1 MGTPNFRNR
10 TLYYGDNLPAL
21 RRMNSETVHLIATDP
36 PFKKQRGFF
45 SDAGGYDDRWTWRKD
60 ILGLD
65 RKGNAVAEN
74 HDDWVDQIQDDWPGA
89 WKVIDAA
96 RAGYGD
102 DMGAFLCWLGVRLM
116 EMRRILRED
125 GSIYVHLDET
135 AVHYVTMLMD
145 AIFGR
150 ENRLNGIVWR
160 RTYAHGG
167 ARRWASVHDTI
178 LFYRKSENHVWNPVY
193 VDYDKS
199 YLEQYYRFEDEKGR
213 YQLVS
218 LTGAGITK
226 AGDSGL
232 PWRGVNPSN
241 SGRHWAVPM
250 PALRGA
256 YPGVNLEGFS
266 TQEKLDLLDAAGL
279 VYWPKRGSVPRQK
292 RYADENPGTPI
303 ADVIDDIG
311 PLGAHARERTSNH
324 YPTQKPLALYERI
337 IRASSNP
344 GDVVLDPFCGCAT
357 TPVAAERL
365 GRQWVGMDIWEQAYG
380 KVTSRLREYGILV
393 DDSALDGEFNE
404 KGMLQFGEY
413 RLVLI
418 DNKDK
423 GDEFPARTDAD
434 EVAAPALN
442 LRRRRPTEPW
452 QQLSNALM
460 RRILV
465 VAQGRN
471 GLVGCAG
478 CGRALEADFFHLD
491 HISPKSQGGENYITN
506 RILICAPCNSRKS
519 DTKTLKGLQNDNRKD
534 GWMKDRRLAEEVQV
548 LARMRAEWIRDSWGS
563 QECRDFVANPG

>member
-116 EMRRILRED
+116 EMRRILRDD
-125 GSIYVHLDET
+125 GSIFMHIDHT
-135 AVHYVTMLMD
+135 AQAWAKALMD
-145 AIFGR
+145 AIFGAGNFR
-150 ENRLNGIVWR
+150 SEIVWR
-160 RTYAHGG
+160 RTTSHSDTRGLG
-167 ARRWASVHDTI
+167 SVHDSI
-178 LFYRKSENHVWNPVY
+178 LYYRKNSSATWNPIYRPLDPEY
-193 VDYDKS
+193 VQK
-199 YLEQYYRFEDEKGR
+199 YYRYQDPDGR
-213 YQLVS
+213 KFMSGDLS
-218 LTGAGITK
+218 GAGPGP
-226 AGDSGL
+226 ARSFGE
-232 PWRGVNPSN
+232 RGRISPSK
-241 SGRHWAVPM
+241 GRHWMYDDDGIA
-250 PALRGA
+250 
-256 YPGVNLEGFS
+256 
-266 TQEKLDLLDAAGL
+266 KLMAENRIFWTRNG
-279 VYWPKRGSVPRQK
+279 VPRLK
-292 RYADENPGTPI
+292 VYLDENPGAP
-303 ADVIDDIG
+303 IDDIWTDIL
-311 PLGAHARERTSNH
+311 PLRSWHKEYTR
-324 YPTQKPLALYERI
+324 YPTQKPIALYERI
-337 IRASSNP
+337 IQVASNP

-404 KGMLQFGEY
+404 KGMLQFAEY

-534 GWMKDRRLAEEVQV
+534 GWMKDRKLAEGMQA